1 MKFPSTAHGT
11 VLISGDAQAAG
22 MDQVHVQRTVQL
34 AANWVTDGTTPALIV
49 LAAREGVV
57 FLHEAF
63 GRLTPEADSP
73 ALPPNA
79 IYPVASISKPVTAT
93 AVLCLVEDGLL
104 KLDRAVQ
111 AYVTEFTGDG
121 KEAVTLQHLLTHT
134 SGLRDEAVEAHVRSK
149 LKSGAIPP
157 DGRTEPASLALFP
170 PYVTYWHF
178 DAGLDAPL
186 SGRPG
191 QAMAYSSYGYAL
203 LGKIVARVSGRAFAD
218 FCHER
223 IFVPLGMHDT
233 YFEVP
238 EAQWPRVVRR
248 PTSFPPQHLNVRERI
263 PAAMPQGGL
272 SSVAWDLAVLGQT
285 FLNGGNYD
293 GAHVLT
299 AESVEQMT
307 HNQVPRVMAR
317 RDGGGETSAQA
328 SSGLGWMVHVPGA
341 VRPLSR
347 QLSDDAFGH
356 AGSGGSLLCVDP
368 ARDLVVVWLSVSADQ
383 SSTNEDLFIDA
394 LVESVVH

>member
-1 MKFPSTAHGT
+1 
-11 VLISGDAQAAG
+11 
-22 MDQVHVQRTVQL
+22 
-34 AANWVTDGTTPALIV
+34 
-49 LAAREGVV
+49 
-57 FLHEAF
+57 
-63 GRLTPEADSP
+63 
-73 ALPPNA
+73 
-79 IYPVASISKPVTAT
+79 
-93 AVLCLVEDGLL
+93 
-104 KLDRAVQ
+104 
-111 AYVTEFTGDG
+111 
-121 KEAVTLQHLLTHT
+121 
-134 SGLRDEAVEAHVRSK
+134 
-149 LKSGAIPP
+149 
-157 DGRTEPASLALFP
+157 
-170 PYVTYWHF
+170 
-178 DAGLDAPL
+178 L

-203 LGKIVARVSGRAFAD
+203 LGEIVARVSGRAFAD

-223 IFVPLGMHDT
+223 IFLPLGMHDT

-238 EAQWPRVVRR
+238 QAQWPRVVRR

-272 SSVAWDLAVLGQT
+272 SSAAWDLAVLGQT

-293 GAHVLT
+293 GAQVLT
-299 AESVEQMT
+299 AESVAQMT

-317 RDGGGETSAQA
+317 TDGGGETSAQA
-328 SSGLGWMVHVPGA
+328 SSGLGWMVRDPGA

-394 LVESVVH
+394 LVESVVQ